1 MARSIEKDAGRKL
14 ILCTGANQKIA
25 NAVAENLK
33 IFDNTFA
40 STKDLNLS
48 GNNKSTFLEKEFG
61 DSGFIYA
68 GNSMDDMNVWKKA
81 SKSIVVNGSNRVKS
95 LVKKKIDSF
104 IIFPSQKTGK
114 INWLKPLRLHQ
125 WSKNILIFLPL
136 IAAYQQYSF
145 ENLISLIGAFICMGL
160 CASSTYVLNDIIDL
174 ESDRLH
180 ARKKFRSFASGE
192 IPLNFSLFM
201 LLLLPSSIYFSYAIS
216 VNLLNWII

>member
-1 MARSIEKDAGRKL
+1 MIFWLFEGKARFKYYLSEASEIKINLIPYNDSFINWLQSEKDAGRKL

-81 SKSIVVNGSNRVKS
+81 SKSIVVN
-95 LVKKKIDSF
+95 
-104 IIFPSQKTGK
+104 
-114 INWLKPLRLHQ
+114 
-125 WSKNILIFLPL
+125 
-136 IAAYQQYSF
+136 
-145 ENLISLIGAFICMGL
+145 
-160 CASSTYVLNDIIDL
+160 
-174 ESDRLH
+174 
-180 ARKKFRSFASGE
+180 
-192 IPLNFSLFM
+192 
-201 LLLLPSSIYFSYAIS
+201 
-216 VNLLNWII
+216 